1 MSKES
6 IQGPL
11 SALRNAGTVCGV
23 CLSRGS
29 EVLVNLFPYSEDRIN
44 AVVHAIEEVR
54 TSYQEKGKSI
64 DQMSLG
70 FDGGCLCL
78 VEDGEFRLMVMH
90 MLPDEVD
97 FISKAARAF
106 LADFQLGFFA
116 EQIAAGDP
124 RLLAAEAE
132 EEASD
137 ESVAETGDSEPEDQA
152 ESDEASEIAP
162 PSEVKIP
169 ESEA

>member
-23 CLSRGS
+23 CLSRGP
-29 EVLVNLFPYSEDRIN
+29 EVLVNLFPYSEERIN
-44 AVVHAIEEVR
+44 AVVQAVEEVCV
-54 TSYQEKGKSI
+54 SYRQKGKSI

-90 MLPDEVD
+90 TLPDE
-97 FISKAARAF
+97 IAESIGTSTLYAAWNA
-106 LADFQLGFFA
+106 AIYVA
-116 EQIAAGDP
+116 QI
-124 RLLAAEAE
+124 
-132 EEASD
+132 
-137 ESVAETGDSEPEDQA
+137 EDQRHEA
-152 ESDEASEIAP
+152 ALSGSDYLDATAKILHKHNGLWFNNESFVVSRKPD
-162 PSEVKIP
+162 
-169 ESEA
+169 